1 MDNDV
6 GDLARKLGRIQADLR
21 KELVGE
27 LQGHSQDF
35 EAVFDPYS
43 YSPVAQELRDK
54 YLSRLYLIQGLL
66 QQLAEFS
73 QGHNRRATRVLS
85 VAAED
90 QEKLVRK
97 VNRKLLKLN
106 GTKVLDV
113 KFIPGNDSQGW
124 AAMITYEVNPFTAS
138 FDETAAW
145 M

>member
-6 GDLARKLGRIQADLR
+6 GDLARKLAHIQANLR
-21 KELVGE
+21 KELLGE
-27 LQGHSQDF
+27 LQEHGQ
-35 EAVFDPYS
+35 ELEVVFDPYS

-66 QQLAEFS
+66 QQLVESS

-85 VAAED
+85 VAAEG
-90 QEKLVRK
+90 QEELVRT
-97 VNRKLLKLN
+97 VNSKLLKLN
-106 GTKVLDV
+106 GTKVLDI
-113 KFIPGNDSQGW
+113 KFVPGSDGKEWSAW
-124 AAMITYEVNPFTAS
+124 ITYEVNPFTTS

>member
-1 MDNDV
+1 MTNDV
-6 GDLARKLGRIQADLR
+6 GDLARKLARIQAALR
-21 KELVGE
+21 KDLVKE
-27 LQGHSQDF
+27 LQEQDQDL
-35 EAVFDPYS
+35 EVIFDPYA

-85 VAAED
+85 VVATD
-90 QEKLVRK
+90 QQALVRD
-97 VNRKLLKLN
+97 VNRQLLKLN

-113 KFIPGNDSQGW
+113 KFIPVNDGQEWS
-124 AAMITYEVNPFTAS
+124 ALITFEVNPFTS
-138 FDETAAW
+138 NFDETAAW